1 MHPRGKSPVLVTG
14 AGRVIAERSAIALYL
29 IGTHDAAGRFQIPAG
44 AGGPADDA
52 VHEEFLVS
60 LGNSSLGPLL
70 VVALVL
76 GQLTKKSPFFV
87 RPLFAGIAA
96 TLNKAFLTAELDGV
110 LRDLDA
116 QLQGRDFLMGRPEPT
131 RADFVNLW
139 HVDMGLQ
146 GGYLPLDQYPNV
158 KAWHAR
164 CTARPAWKRAL
175 EKGNGYNLVF

>member
-29 IGTHDAAGRFQIPAG
+29 IGTYDTAGRFQVPAG
-44 AGGPADDA
+44 TADPAGDA
-52 VHEEFLVS
+52 VHEEYLAS

-70 VVALVL
+70 MVALVL
-76 GQLTKKSPFFV
+76 GQLAKKAPFFV
-87 RPLFAGIAA
+87 RPLFSGIAA
-96 TLNKAFLTAELDGV
+96 TVNKAFLAAELDSV
-110 LRDLDA
+110 LRELDA
-116 QLQGRDFLMGRPEPT
+116 QLQGRDYLLGRPEPT
-131 RADFVNLW
+131 RADFVDLW

-146 GGYLPLDQYPNV
+146 GGYLQLDAYPNV

-164 CTARPAWKRAL
+164 CTARPAWKRSL